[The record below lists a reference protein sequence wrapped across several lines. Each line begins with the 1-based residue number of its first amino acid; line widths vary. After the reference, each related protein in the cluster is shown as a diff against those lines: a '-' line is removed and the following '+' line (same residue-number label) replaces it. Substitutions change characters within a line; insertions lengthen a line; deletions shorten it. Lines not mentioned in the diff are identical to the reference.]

1 MMQSTLTTS
10 VTTSRRNRPHAV
22 ALADMSRP
30 RNTAG
35 AAMLLAVITGMLA
48 GSPPVH
54 AQMEAAPVVDWAH
67 VRRAHAWLED
77 WITTGSVPEAPTP
90 DTMRVDAVAG
100 VRVTLRWSGRAIGS
114 SDFLNTDLPTPPPID
129 LVEVVRRA
137 GAEAIQQVA
146 VSLRKR
152 ADDSRG
158 SDSAKSFDL
167 SRIAPVLLIDLQVAW
182 QPKPILL
189 PRGATAADL
198 RPAYAPGY
206 HGLIAQGA
214 DPDTAGSAWIWPAT
228 ALAMN
233 LRPPGQVRSLLSNM
247 ASRQGRSTSLDDLR
261 FFRFRVIHYVR
272 PTPYEPRTRLIRGNI
287 PLPPRAVVG
296 PDLEAATAM
305 LADHLLMRQREDGS
319 FVGTFHPTTSRF
331 DPDTAIPGE
340 AALITYS
347 LSRRLQRLCPPIT
360 DGSTSTEPADCA
372 ALRTSVTRAIR
383 HLAPPL
389 ADPREPMDPSAA
401 SLLVLALTPM
411 HRMPDAKVYRD
422 RLVARLL
429 ALQSSDGMFRVA
441 PPFTARSVKPTTQ
454 SLALL
459 ALMACHR
466 QSRDGALPPAIERG
480 RMALWNVLDSDL
492 WLATL
497 PWSAMLAMTS
507 TAGISDAAPLPAA
520 VHGALDEL
528 DGTLA
533 EMQITD
539 ASMEPH
545 DMFGGYAFDR
555 RPSTWPSADWRT
567 AAMLAYNAVRL
578 RHTPD
583 RDAVT
588 QRDAL
593 IGCGRAARFL
603 SQLMF
608 NASGCYYALDP
619 GRMVGAVRSALW
631 DNRLAPDRTAMTLL
645 AMTELQ
651 DSLTQYATASRQAA
665 SDAPAAA
672 P

>member
-1 MMQSTLTTS
+1 
-10 VTTSRRNRPHAV
+10 
-22 ALADMSRP
+22 MSRP

-35 AAMLLAVITGMLA
+35 AVMLLAIITGMLA

-54 AQMEAAPVVDWAH
+54 AQMEAAPAVDWAH
-67 VRRAHAWLED
+67 VRRAHAWLES
-77 WITTGSVPEAPTP
+77 WIATGSMPEAPAP
-90 DTMRVDAVAG
+90 DTMWVDAVAG
-100 VRVTLRWSGRAIGS
+100 VRVTLRWSGRTIGRG
-114 SDFLNTDLPTPPPID
+114 DFLNTDLPTPPPID
-129 LVEVVRRA
+129 LVEVVRRT
-137 GAEAIQQVA
+137 GAKAIQQVA
-146 VSLRKR
+146 TSLRKR
-152 ADDSRG
+152 ADASHG
-158 SDSAKSFDL
+158 SDSAKPFDL
-167 SRIAPVLLIDLQVAW
+167 SRIAPALLIDLQVAW

-198 RPAYAPGY
+198 RHTYAPGY
-206 HGLIAQGA
+206 HGLIAQVA
-214 DPDTAGSAWIWPAT
+214 DPDSPGSAWIWPAT

-247 ASRQGRSTSLDDLR
+247 ASHQGRSTSLDDLR

-272 PTPYEPRTRLIRGNI
+272 PSAYEPRTRLIRGNI

-305 LADHLLMRQREDGS
+305 LADHLLMRQRKDGS

-347 LSRRLQRLCPPIT
+347 LSRRLQRLCPPIA
-360 DGSTSTEPADCA
+360 DGSTSTEPAGCT
-372 ALRTSVTRAIR
+372 ALLASVARAIR

-411 HRMPDAKVYRD
+411 HRMPDAKGYRD
-422 RLVARLL
+422 RLAARLL
-429 ALQSSDGMFRVA
+429 TLQSSDGMFRVA
-441 PPFTARSVKPTTQ
+441 APFTARSVKPTTQ

-466 QSRDGALPPAIERG
+466 QSRDSALPPAIERG
-480 RMALWNVLDSDL
+480 RTALWNVLDSDL

-507 TAGISDAAPLPAA
+507 TAGTSDAASLPTA
-520 VHGALDEL
+520 VQNALGEL
-528 DGTLA
+528 DRTLA

-545 DMFGGYAFDR
+545 DMFGGYTFDH

-578 RHTPD
+578 RHPPR

-619 GRMVGAVRSALW
+619 GEMVGAVRSALW
-631 DNRLAPDRTAMTLL
+631 DNRLAPHRTAMTLL

-651 DSLTQYATASRQAA
+651 DSLTQYAATSRQAA
-665 SDAPAAA
+665 SDAPATS